1 MQNVEMNQVE
11 FAIEELEARFEMEA
25 LPVNPS
31 TDWTCTC
38 SISDK

>member
-1 MQNVEMNQVE
+1 MQQVANTAVD

-25 LPVNPS
+25 IPGAPS

>member
-1 MQNVEMNQVE
+1 MNAINNNE

-25 LPVNPS
+25 IPGAPS